1 MNTTL
6 PKPQEILDKFLM
18 RDRTAVEEVNNYGP
32 GGIEARLNFT
42 SARCQD
48 TASMVVYILKY
59 LIEQETQMVYIL
71 KYLVEQETQ
80 NEHTR
85 LNQPSHT

>member
-6 PKPQEILDKFLM
+6 AKPQEILDKFLQ
-18 RDRTAVEEVNNYGP
+18 RDRIAVDEVNNYGP

-48 TASMVVYILKY
+48 TASMI
-59 LIEQETQMVYIL
+59 VYIL
-71 KYLVEQETQ
+71 KYLVEQENQ

-85 LNQPSHT
+85 PNQPSH

>member
-1 MNTTL
+1 MDERMTQPL
-6 PKPQEILDKFLM
+6 IKPQEVLDKFLM

-59 LIEQETQMVYIL
+59 L
-71 KYLVEQETQ
+71 VEQETK
-80 NEHTR
+80 NEH
-85 LNQPSHT
+85 

>member
-1 MNTTL
+1 MTEQL
-6 PKPQEILDKFLM
+6 IKPQEVLDKFLM
-18 RDRTAVEEVNNYGP
+18 RDRTAVDEINNYGP

-59 LIEQETQMVYIL
+59 L
-71 KYLVEQETQ
+71 VEQESK
-80 NEHTR
+80 NEH
-85 LNQPSHT
+85 

>member
-6 PKPQEILDKFLM
+6 AKPQEVLDKFLQ
-18 RDRTAVEEVNNYGP
+18 RDRTAVEELQSTPFGSSDS
-32 GGIEARLNFT
+32 ARLNFT

-59 LIEQETQMVYIL
+59 LTEKES
-71 KYLVEQETQ
+71 
-80 NEHTR
+80 NESKSTV
-85 LNQPSHT
+85 L

>member
-1 MNTTL
+1 MTQSL
-6 PKPQEILDKFLM
+6 IKPQEVLDKFLM

-59 LIEQETQMVYIL
+59 L
-71 KYLVEQETQ
+71 VEQESKH
-80 NEHTR
+80 EH
-85 LNQPSHT
+85 

>member
-18 RDRTAVEEVNNYGP
+18 RDRTAVDEVNNYGP

-48 TASMVVYILKY
+48 TASI
-59 LIEQETQMVYIL
+59 IVYIL
-71 KYLVEQETQ
+71 KYLVEQESK
-80 NEHTR
+80 NEH
-85 LNQPSHT
+85 

>member
-1 MNTTL
+1 MTQPL
-6 PKPQEILDKFLM
+6 IKPQEILDKFLM
-18 RDRTAVEEVNNYGP
+18 RDRIAVEEVNNYGP

-48 TASMVVYILKY
+48 TASMIVYILKY
-59 LIEQETQMVYIL
+59 LI
-71 KYLVEQETQ
+71 EQETQ

-85 LNQPSHT
+85 LNQPSN

>member
-1 MNTTL
+1 MTQPL
-6 PKPQEILDKFLM
+6 IKPQEVLDKFLQ
-18 RDRTAVEEVNNYGP
+18 RDRTAVDEVNNYGP

-48 TASMVVYILKY
+48 TASMI
-59 LIEQETQMVYIL
+59 VYIL

-80 NEHTR
+80 NEHRR
-85 LNQPSHT
+85 LN